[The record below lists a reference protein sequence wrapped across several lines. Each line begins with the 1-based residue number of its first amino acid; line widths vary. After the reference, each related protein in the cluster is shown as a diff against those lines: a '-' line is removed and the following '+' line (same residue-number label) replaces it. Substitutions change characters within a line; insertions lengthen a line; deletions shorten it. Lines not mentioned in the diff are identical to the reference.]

1 MTIISDSL
9 FQITMG
15 GSNFGVGKIV
25 KTATIW
31 HPTSIIKK
39 SHKEGESFLSWR
51 SFLIGNFEKS
61 RVVPDEFSLGLFVL
75 IDNRQALN
83 WCLDVKL
90 KQTEQPKQW

>member
-1 MTIISDSL
+1 MSWRNEEKIDDNYFRFIIS
-9 FQITMG
+9 ITMG

-25 KTATIW
+25 KTDTIW

-83 WCLDVKL
+83 
-90 KQTEQPKQW
+90 